1 MYNPSVRFPRRFQFI
16 VAGCDSAKLLE
27 FIEEPLNKV
36 PFAIERKIGFPSC
49 RSVAFWRDDRGNPA
63 LYQPIDQ
70 PVRVIRLVSKE
81 SIRFDVFQKWF
92 CLGDIGILSRCDAE
106 FHWIAQSVA
115 DGMDLCS

>member
-1 MYNPSVRFPRRFQFI
+1 IRV
-16 VAGCDSAKLLE
+16 
-27 FIEEPLNKV
+27 NKV